1 MNNFTKKSSSGGD
14 LRSFLKIQHRKVY
27 SICRLF
33 ANNYREQ
40 QQLFIS
46 MLAAVS
52 QSITG
57 MKSAS
62 DKNDILLRACIN
74 MVALHTLSQRT
85 HEIKS
90 REIQFKSHDFQKT
103 MVQFRESVG
112 EISDFEKIRLFLK
125 LEGVEAAKISSLTGI
140 SAVRRKPAK
149 EQYAKQQSVTS
160 KNFLPFIKQKL
171 VWN

>member
-14 LRSFLKIQHRKVY
+14 LRSFLKVQHRKVY

-57 MKSAS
+57 MKATS
-62 DKNDILLRACIN
+62 DKNDIL
-74 MVALHTLSQRT
+74 
-85 HEIKS
+85 
-90 REIQFKSHDFQKT
+90 
-103 MVQFRESVG
+103 
-112 EISDFEKIRLFLK
+112 
-125 LEGVEAAKISSLTGI
+125 
-140 SAVRRKPAK
+140 
-149 EQYAKQQSVTS
+149 
-160 KNFLPFIKQKL
+160 
-171 VWN
+171 